1 MQNQTKAIAHS
12 INRAGE
18 LVPANGFKKPTPT
31 ATPHNYGIWGHSID
45 RTDSANP
52 IAGFGIF
59 LGVVVVAIIVLKL
72 VG

>member
-1 MQNQTKAIAHS
+1 MKQIAHTIHPS
-12 INRAGE
+12 GHK
-18 LVPANGFKKPTPT
+18 VTVNGFKKPTPT
-31 ATPHNYGIWGHSID
+31 ATPHTYGIWGHSID